1 MYHLAQMITRTRN
14 AQEVLIVEDDVPIQR
29 LVAAVVARNG
39 FSSVVAGD
47 GRSALALLDSA
58 DYDVLVLDLGLPG
71 LNGFDVLRHVA
82 IERPALLN
90 RTIVITASDEKT
102 YRNSPHVRHA
112 RALLRKPFDVAKLQ
126 NEIRACSRARG
137 EH

>member
-1 MYHLAQMITRTRN
+1 MTTGRRSAH
-14 AQEVLIVEDDVPIQR
+14 EVLIVEDDLPLQR
-29 LVAAVVARNG
+29 LVAAVAARNG
-39 FSSVVAGD
+39 FHSVVAGD

-71 LNGFDVLRHVA
+71 VNGFDVLRHVA
-82 IERPALLN
+82 TEQPTLLD
-90 RTIVITASDEKT
+90 RTIVITASDERI

-112 RALLRKPFDVAKLQ
+112 HALLRKPFDIGKLQ
-126 NEIRACSRARG
+126 SEIRACSRARG